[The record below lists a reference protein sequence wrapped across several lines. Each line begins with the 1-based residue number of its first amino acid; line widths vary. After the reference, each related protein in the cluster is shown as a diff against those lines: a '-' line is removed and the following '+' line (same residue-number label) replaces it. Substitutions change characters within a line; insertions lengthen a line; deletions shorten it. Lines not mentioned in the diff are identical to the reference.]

1 MPEFK
6 EKGAAYTAFV
16 VPTECFEPFLFFQKE
31 ETRKGGKYLDSQPN
45 FQLVFEVPNVFTSK
59 WVLLVD
65 TAGCEM
71 LTSRLLGKD
80 PRCTTTI
87 WKNAQNFK

>member
-31 ETRKGGKYLDSQPN
+31 LTRKGGKYLDSQPN
-45 FQLVFEVPNVFTSK
+45 FQLVFEVPNVFTYKQGSPRRHS
-59 WVLLVD
+59 WMRD
-65 TAGCEM
+65 AD
-71 LTSRLLGKD
+71 LTPTRKRPKVHDYNLEKC
-80 PRCTTTI
+80 PE
-87 WKNAQNFK
+87 F